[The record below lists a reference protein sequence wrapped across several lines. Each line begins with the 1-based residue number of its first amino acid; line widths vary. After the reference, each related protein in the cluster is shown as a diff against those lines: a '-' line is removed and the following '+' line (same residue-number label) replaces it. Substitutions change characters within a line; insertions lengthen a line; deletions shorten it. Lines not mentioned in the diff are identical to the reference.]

1 MANEPYRLP
10 DEDEWE
16 AALKKINDIP
26 IQPVLKNR
34 GGQNNR
40 QSYSIKNPI
49 TKIPPSKVI
58 NININKPMIENL
70 VINTK
75 GENEGL
81 NDFKHKV
88 EEVLLEILNSANTI
102 K

>member
-1 MANEPYRLP
+1 
-10 DEDEWE
+10 
-16 AALKKINDIP
+16 
-26 IQPVLKNR
+26 
-34 GGQNNR
+34 
-40 QSYSIKNPI
+40 
-49 TKIPPSKVI
+49 
-58 NININKPMIENL
+58 MIENL